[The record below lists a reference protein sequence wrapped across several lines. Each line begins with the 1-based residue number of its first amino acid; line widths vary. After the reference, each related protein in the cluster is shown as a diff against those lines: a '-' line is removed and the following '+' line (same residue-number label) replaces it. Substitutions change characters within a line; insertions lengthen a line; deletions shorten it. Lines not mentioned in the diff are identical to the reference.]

1 MLEHKRWKSLVRPG
15 DTHHLAIVLFLSGRP
30 ARLHTHDFPEI
41 FWIERGTGEHHIN
54 GQSRRL
60 RTGDLVFVRPE
71 DRHVLRAVDDA
82 GFTLFNLAYAPAIRA
97 EILRRHPE
105 PFAPLLAPDDALP
118 CRLALAAGTL
128 PSLRKQAEQLAVS
141 STTRLALEHFLL
153 GLALLTHPPTRSAQ
167 AAMPDWLAQACERVQ
182 RPDLFALGAAG
193 FVKAAGRSP
202 EHVARSAR
210 AFLGMTPS
218 DYVNR
223 VRMQHAARELRVTN
237 RPITDIALECGLN
250 NLSHFYALF
259 RNAHG
264 APPRIYRQQHQATFA

>member
-1 MLEHKRWKSLVRPG
+1 V
-15 DTHHLAIVLFLSGRP
+15 AIVLFLPGRP

-41 FWIERGTGEHHIN
+41 FWIERGAGEHHIN
-54 GQSRRL
+54 GQRRRL

-82 GFTLFNLAYAPAIRA
+82 GFTLVNLAYTPRVRA
-97 EILRRHPE
+97 DLLRRHPE

-118 CRLALAAGTL
+118 HRIELPPGALPA
-128 PSLRKQAEQLAVS
+128 LRKQIELLAAAGA
-141 STTRLALEHFLL
+141 TRLALEHFLL
-153 GLALLTHPPTRSAQ
+153 GLALLTRPPTRFAH
-167 AAMPDWLAQACERVQ
+167 APMPDWLAQACERVQ

-259 RNAHG
+259 RQTHG
-264 APPRIYRQQHQATFA
+264 TPPRSYRQQQQAAFA